1 MNEQARSPFGV
12 TAEGEPVER
21 LELKHG
27 VLSCAILTYGATLNS
42 LCVPGRDGRPVD
54 VVLGYDTLEEYM
66 TQDAYLGAVVG
77 RFANRIAKGRFSL
90 NGKEY
95 ALAVNNGPNH
105 LHGGLKGFSYR
116 VWTVEE
122 LTADK
127 AVLTLDSPDGEEGYP
142 GHLSVRVTY
151 TLTEEGLTLR
161 YEAQSD
167 ADTPL
172 NLTNHAYFNLEGH
185 NSGSVLEHT
194 LRLNADR
201 WLPTDDTLIPTGE
214 IAAVEGTPMDF
225 REAKTLGRDIREDFP
240 ALRYGKGY
248 DNCWVLNDWHKH
260 QLTHAAVL
268 TAPHSGRVLEVD
280 TTQPAVQVYT
290 GNWFTGS
297 SPVNKEG
304 RPYDDNDGVA
314 IECQG
319 MPDAPNKPQFPS
331 QILGP
336 GELYTQ
342 FIIFRFKT
350 L

>member
-42 LCVPGRDGRPVD
+42 LCVPGRDGKPVD

-161 YEAQSD
+161 YEAKSD

-172 NLTNHAYFNLEGH
+172 NLTNHAYFNLSGH
-185 NSGSVLEHT
+185 GAGEVGDHVAEIFAHQYI
-194 LRLNADR
+194 
-201 WLPTDDTLIPTGE
+201 PTDDTSIPLGQP
-214 IAAVEGTPMDF
+214 ADVAGTPMDF
-225 REAKTLGRDIREDFP
+225 TVPTPLGERVDDDFDQLTQ
-240 ALRYGKGY
+240 ARGY
-248 DNCWVLNDWHKH
+248 DHSYVVDGEMGVLRPAAEVVSPKTGIKLTVKTTLPGV
-260 QLTHAAVL
+260 QLYTANYLTDRAGKDGARYAPRYAFCLETQFFPDSPNQPAFPSAVL
-268 TAPHSGRVLEVD
+268 RAGEKFDH
-280 TTQPAVQVYT
+280 TTC
-290 GNWFTGS
+290 F
-297 SPVNKEG
+297 
-304 RPYDDNDGVA
+304 
-314 IECQG
+314 
-319 MPDAPNKPQFPS
+319 FF
-331 QILGP
+331 
-336 GELYTQ
+336 GET
-342 FIIFRFKT
+342 
-350 L
+350 

>member
-1 MNEQARSPFGV
+1 MSEQTRSPFGV

-27 VLSCAILTYGATLNS
+27 ALSCAILTFGATLNS
-42 LCVPGRDGRPVD
+42 LCVPGRDGKPVD

-142 GHLSVRVTY
+142 GHLTVRVTY

-161 YEAQSD
+161 YEAETD

-172 NLTNHAYFNLEGH
+172 NLTNHAYFNLSGH
-185 NSGSVLEHT
+185 GAGEVGGHVAT
-194 LRLNADR
+194 IFAHQYI
-201 WLPTDDTLIPTGE
+201 PTDDTSIPLGQP
-214 IAAVEGTPMDF
+214 ADVAGTPMDF
-225 REAKTLGRDIREDFP
+225 TVPTPLGERVDDDFDQLTQ
-240 ALRYGKGY
+240 ARGY
-248 DNCWVLNDWHKH
+248 DHSYVVDGEMGVLRPAAEVVSPKTGIKLTVKTTLPGV
-260 QLTHAAVL
+260 QLYTANYL
-268 TAPHSGRVLEVD
+268 TDRAGKDGARYAPRYAFCLETQFFPD
-280 TTQPAVQVYT
+280 SPNQPA
-290 GNWFTGS
+290 
-297 SPVNKEG
+297 
-304 RPYDDNDGVA
+304 
-314 IECQG
+314 
-319 MPDAPNKPQFPS
+319 FPS
-331 QILGP
+331 AILRA
-336 GELYTQ
+336 GEKFDHTTC
-342 FIIFRFKT
+342 FFFGET
-350 L
+350 

>member
-95 ALAVNNGPNH
+95 TLAVNNGPNH
-105 LHGGLKGFSYR
+105 LHGGIKGYSYR

-142 GHLSVRVTY
+142 GHVTVRVTY

-161 YEAQSD
+161 YEAETD

-172 NLTNHAYFNLEGH
+172 NLTNHAYFNLAGH
-185 NSGSVLEHT
+185 GAGEVGDHVAEIFAHQYI
-194 LRLNADR
+194 
-201 WLPTDDTLIPTGE
+201 PTDDTSIPLGRP
-214 IAAVEGTPMDF
+214 ADVAGTPMDF
-225 REAKTLGRDIREDFP
+225 TVPTPLGERVDDDFEQLIL
-240 ALRYGKGY
+240 AKGY
-248 DNCWVLNDWHKH
+248 DHSYVVDGEMGVLRPAAEVVSPKNGIKLTVKTTLPGV
-260 QLTHAAVL
+260 QLYTANYL
-268 TAPHSGRVLEVD
+268 TDRAGKDGARYAPRYAFCLETQFFPD
-280 TTQPAVQVYT
+280 SPNQPA
-290 GNWFTGS
+290 
-297 SPVNKEG
+297 
-304 RPYDDNDGVA
+304 
-314 IECQG
+314 
-319 MPDAPNKPQFPS
+319 FPS
-331 QILGP
+331 AILHA
-336 GELYTQ
+336 GEKFDHTTC
-342 FIIFRFKT
+342 FFFGET
-350 L
+350 